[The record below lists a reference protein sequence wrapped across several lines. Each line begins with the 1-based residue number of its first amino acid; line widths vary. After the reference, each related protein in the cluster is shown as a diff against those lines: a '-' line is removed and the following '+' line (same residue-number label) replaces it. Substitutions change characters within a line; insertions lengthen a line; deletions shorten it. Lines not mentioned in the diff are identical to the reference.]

1 MNSRISK
8 SLIVVT
14 LSWLLLGS
22 AAAGVDVYLNGVNI
36 SGAKDQVIE
45 NAKVLLDKNGDVH
58 INAPDYKVRE
68 LSKPGPASAPPAST
82 PPTSSPASSPAPTA
96 PTTQAQLKAKY
107 FVITDVT
114 QPKVVGYEIQIIV
127 NNKFLK
133 TMNDD
138 FSQAVIELNNYLK
151 EGANTVSFRAL
162 RPQGKSSQS
171 TLASD
176 AFTIILGEGNGD
188 EGGTLTIENV
198 LGEFKVTA
206 IDRGEKSQTFS
217 FQAK

>member
-8 SLIVVT
+8 PLIVVT

-68 LSKPGPASAPPAST
+68 LSKPGPAST

-114 QPKVVGYEIQIIV
+114 RPKVVGYEIQVIV

-133 TMNDD
+133 TLNDD

-162 RPQGKSSQS
+162 RPQGKSAQS